1 MLCPKLLISMGFS
14 SNLPIPRLLFFYS
27 YSYSIL
33 IVIHFLLSI
42 KIDLLLPWWVLL
54 YRLN

>member
-42 KIDLLLPWWVLL
+42 KIDSLLPWWVLL